1 MAGTATLGPL
11 YAWYV
16 EPRWVELSRRSAVL
30 PGLPAHL
37 DGMRVIHLTDI
48 HASVAVPLTFVRR
61 MIERINRLEPDVVVV
76 TGDLVTE
83 DATWID
89 GVAAELGRLR
99 SPHGTFAIL
108 GNHDYW
114 TDGARISRALE
125 REGIHHLRNESV
137 RLGGANGLALLGI
150 DDHWTGN
157 DDLDRAMA
165 GIGDD
170 DGKLLLMHSPDLAY
184 PASEANIDIALAGH
198 THGGQIR
205 LPWYGSLVIPSTFGF
220 EQGWYTVE
228 GTRMYV
234 NRGLGTLPLRARI
247 LCRPEV
253 LELTLR
259 TA

>member
-125 REGIHHLRNESV
+125 REGIHHLPQ
-137 RLGGANGLALLGI
+137 LL
-150 DDHWTGN
+150 
-157 DDLDRAMA
+157 R
-165 GIGDD
+165 GD
-170 DGKLLLMHSPDLAY
+170 GVATCFFL
-184 PASEANIDIALAGH
+184 
-198 THGGQIR
+198 
-205 LPWYGSLVIPSTFGF
+205 
-220 EQGWYTVE
+220 
-228 GTRMYV
+228 
-234 NRGLGTLPLRARI
+234 
-247 LCRPEV
+247 
-253 LELTLR
+253 
-259 TA
+259 